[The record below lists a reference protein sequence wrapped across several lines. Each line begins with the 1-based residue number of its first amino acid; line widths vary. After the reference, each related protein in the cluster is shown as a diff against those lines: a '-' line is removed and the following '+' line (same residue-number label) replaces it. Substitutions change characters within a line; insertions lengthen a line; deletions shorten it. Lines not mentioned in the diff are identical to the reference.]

1 MNRFPCLYIVFLP
14 FIVVYE
20 TESRS
25 YYSVLPSFEQFPV
38 PNSRVFDK
46 IS

>member
-1 MNRFPCLYIVFLP
+1 MVFLKS
-14 FIVVYE
+14 FNAVFDMENKNKGRITV
-20 TESRS
+20 
-25 YYSVLPSFEQFPV
+25 YYSVLPNFEYFPV